1 MVEES
6 GKDRSVACPNG
17 KALRTICN
25 WREGATSG
33 TKLTSMV
40 NLSFVDG
47 RKNKLMSRLST

>member
-33 TKLTSMV
+33 TKLTS
-40 NLSFVDG
+40 LIG
-47 RKNKLMSRLST
+47 AHWRWLCCGGGGGE